1 MLNFEDVEERDGL
14 FFVLVHDKALT
25 LVTLR
30 RSSLLECVAIVPH
43 RGHQNRGPNIGSLY
57 TSQSPRRPS
66 SSPLRTR
73 CMQTA
78 LSRDSQPLLVCTC
91 SKISTI
97 HC

>member
-14 FFVLVHDKALT
+14 LSVLVHDKALT

-78 LSRDSQPLLVCTC
+78 LSRNSQPLLVCTC